1 MFKRA
6 LLTLALLFAL
16 PQPASAQ
23 GLGGSA
29 SSLSSSI
36 FKLMKGVSGPAAP
49 ATGGTTT
56 GQTPATPRP
65 PAPVAQPGAL
75 NFKVSPAVRR
85 GVIDTFVG
93 EVTAASPESGAEWQ
107 KLFTGADVFAEI
119 DRQMKTLFGLSSTNV
134 ADVWA
139 LYWSYA
145 WLMTQ
150 SRTDD
155 PTRAQVVGLRDQ
167 FRPLLLSIPAVAGLN
182 DTQKQEMAESLLL
195 QTVLFGAL
203 AEAWKDDPA
212 SRAEFG
218 QGLAQGTAELGLD
231 LGLVDLTERGFT
243 VRK

>member
-1 MFKRA
+1 MFKRT

-23 GLGGSA
+23 GVSGSA

-36 FKLMKGVSGPAAP
+36 FKLMNGGGGAAAP
-49 ATGGTTT
+49 ATGGAAT
-56 GQTPATPRP
+56 GQTPAATRP

-85 GVIDTFVG
+85 KVIDTFVG
-93 EVTAASPESGAEWQ
+93 EITAASPESGAEWE
-107 KLFTGADVFAEI
+107 KLFTGADVFTEI
-119 DRQMKTLFGLSSTNV
+119 DKQMKTMFGLSSTNV

-139 LYWSYA
+139 VYWSYA

-167 FRPLLLSIPAVAGLN
+167 FRPLLLALPAVAGLN
-182 DTQKQEMAESLLL
+182 DAQKQEMAESLLL

-212 SRAEFG
+212 SRDEFG
-218 QGLAQGTAELGLD
+218 QGLQQGTAELGLD
-231 LGLVDLTERGFT
+231 LGQVELTQKGFT